1 MEQKSSENVCLKNL
15 IFINMD
21 KFYFFQNKTNT
32 LGNEMEEKIKY
43 VHFML

>member
-1 MEQKSSENVCLKNL
+1 
-15 IFINMD
+15 MD

-32 LGNEMEEKIKY
+32 LENEMEEKIKY